1 MDIMSKNEN
10 SPEYLREHE
19 EEIVDN
25 LFQDQ
30 NIDLTTKK
38 RLYIKQILDSR
49 GNSSDIED
57 KDLETILDEIISIAG
72 SQRIS
77 ILELHS
83 IYDMGTKA
91 VFQLGDKIIK
101 FNKDKP
107 VIKNRYIL
115 EPGNII
121 KYGKDNA
128 MTVFEKLDV
137 KGVVKVSD
145 EADQLMYNR
154 LRDCGYIWLDVHMD
168 NIGVTSKRID
178 ETDDGLRVID
188 AEDVKDYYQLLESMK
203 PVKNQYGIPDKQLA
217 LEIYLKNIGYLYRE
231 EEYKRYVKNK
241 WVQSL
246 KVEVPKDR
254 KRVEKKDDEQS
265 KGIVG
270 SIAKRIGKIFK
281 GNSKNDGWNR

>member
-19 EEIVDN
+19 EEILNN

-49 GNSSDIED
+49 GNSSNIED

-115 EPGNII
+115 EPENII

-137 KGVVKVSD
+137 MG
-145 EADQLMYNR
+145 
-154 LRDCGYIWLDVHMD
+154 
-168 NIGVTSKRID
+168 
-178 ETDDGLRVID
+178 
-188 AEDVKDYYQLLESMK
+188 
-203 PVKNQYGIPDKQLA
+203 
-217 LEIYLKNIGYLYRE
+217 
-231 EEYKRYVKNK
+231 
-241 WVQSL
+241 
-246 KVEVPKDR
+246 
-254 KRVEKKDDEQS
+254 
-265 KGIVG
+265 
-270 SIAKRIGKIFK
+270 
-281 GNSKNDGWNR
+281 

>member
-19 EEIVDN
+19 EEILDN

-49 GNSSDIED
+49 GNSSNIED

-115 EPGNII
+115 EPENII